1 MVGDNSAADEMFPD
15 DPLENRRIAVPVPGA
30 FGIDDGNRPALA
42 DAQAVCFGPE
52 NAAPLGEPELVQ
64 PQLQKRPR
72 GKAGVLLTTL
82 RARLIA
88 GQEDVRSSGTV
99 VDSMGD

>member
-15 DPLENRRIAVPVPGA
+15 DPLENRRIAVPVPDT

-42 DAQAVCFGPE
+42 DAQAVCLGPE
-52 NAAPLGEPELVQ
+52 NAAPLGEPELLQ
-64 PQLQKRPR
+64 PQLQILPR
-72 GKAGVLLTTL
+72 GKAAVLLTTL

-88 GQEDVRSSGTV
+88 AQQDVPSRHA
-99 VDSMGD
+99 D